1 MNFIGYIRLKKGYP
15 NVFKDLAVIFRKTH
29 AKAPIIRKK
38 AYQYDTNNRLTR
50 MSYSIPGVVD
60 SGVESFYYNGDGS
73 KVVGDRA
80 NVGEG
85 TLKAMALFSN
95 SWIYYHYDDLSRL
108 NKREVGGILEEHY
121 TYLAGSEAGTT
132 TTLPETYDTTAKGSS
147 TKLSGYR
154 YAYDERNNIVQ
165 ENGYYYVTM
174 ENMLVYFCSMLMP

>member
-1 MNFIGYIRLKKGYP
+1 MEQPHPVPVQLRHPGPLIGTGQTGGTSELR
-15 NVFKDLAVIFRKTH
+15 A
-29 AKAPIIRKK
+29 

-147 TKLSGYR
+147 TKRRDIDMHMMSGTILSR
-154 YAYDERNNIVQ
+154 RRI
-165 ENGYYYVTM
+165 
-174 ENMLVYFCSMLMP
+174 